1 MTSPARTTV
10 SGTGVE
16 ISVDNVAAGRK
27 VAAVIASVPLALWIG
42 YFGLV
47 AALSILQ
54 QLLAGFVDLSQA
66 SWTSFLNPAVI
77 VGLQSPGGT
86 GGPLDAIFGGPGAPG
101 GTVSRYFVFMG
112 AAMLAALGYAGWRFV
127 WEWARPGSG

>member
-1 MTSPARTTV
+1 M
-10 SGTGVE
+10 
-16 ISVDNVAAGRK
+16 DGRK
-27 VAAVIASVPLALWIG
+27 LLAGVVSVPLVVWIG

-54 QLLAGFVDLSQA
+54 QFLAGFIDLSMA

-77 VGLQSPGGT
+77 LGLESPGGT

-101 GTVSRYFVFMG
+101 GTVSRYFVFMVS
-112 AAMLAALGYAGWRFV
+112 ALLAGLGYAAWKLLWR
-127 WEWARPGSG
+127 WARGDDQQI